1 MSLTVKAAVAVGSDH
16 HGDLDALMTQ
26 SSDASGPFSFNHGSP
41 LKRQAKRGE
50 KRDGIIERFHR
61 DADIVHS

>member
-1 MSLTVKAAVAVGSDH
+1 MTVGSDH
-16 HGDLDALMTQ
+16 HGDLDTLVTQ

-41 LKRQAKRGE
+41 LKRQAKLDE
-50 KRDGIIERFHR
+50 KRDGIIERFYH